1 MGDARPAWTLGYY
14 YCIAN
19 FIPSSIAGKLS
30 RIGVHRLNG
39 KGRIEVREER
49 TMGNDTRATGIAS
62 LPINRRDFVKSAGA
76 SLIAGIGAAPPA
88 NAQKGAGRTL
98 LKGGAVLSFDRSV
111 GDFDKADVLIEG
123 RKIAAV
129 QPNISATATVIDAS
143 HMVVLPGF
151 IDTHHHCYQS
161 ALRNVLA
168 NGLLSDYFRDISGAA
183 TEQYRP
189 EDAYVGNLIG
199 ALRAIDA
206 GITTIT
212 DLSQVSNTPAHS
224 DALIKGLKD
233 SGIRAVYGYSRGSGA
248 AQKWPDDV
256 ERLQKQHFASTDQ
269 LVTLALNTGIDK
281 DQWLTARKY
290 GLRIWTHVVGA
301 NRGIG
306 PDQVMKLGDDG
317 LMGPDN
323 VYIHFT
329 NATDAQM
336 RRVKDT
342 GGSLS
347 IACPIEMVMR
357 HGMPPVQ
364 QALDAGIRPSL
375 SSDVETT
382 MAADMFTQ
390 MRSAFTLQRALVNER
405 AIRGEQG
412 LPALLTARDVLE
424 FATLQGART
433 DGLDAKIGT
442 LTPGKE
448 ADIVM
453 LRTDLPNTLPF
464 NNAYG
469 AIVTAMDTSNVDT
482 VFIAGRAMKRHGKLV
497 GVDLARVQRQAE
509 ASRDYLVG
517 KLGWPRSVTDT
528 SRSGH

>member
-1 MGDARPAWTLGYY
+1 MRRHANTTPTTTSRMG
-14 YCIAN
+14 
-19 FIPSSIAGKLS
+19 
-30 RIGVHRLNG
+30 
-39 KGRIEVREER
+39 
-49 TMGNDTRATGIAS
+49 
-62 LPINRRDFVKSAGA
+62 RRDFIKSTGA
-76 SLIAGIGAAPPA
+76 SLVAVAAAWPA
-88 NAQKGAGRTL
+88 LAQNAAERTL
-98 LKGGAVLSFDRSV
+98 LKGGVVLSFDRGV
-111 GDFDKADVLIEG
+111 GDFEKADVLIEG
-123 RKIAAV
+123 RRIAAV

-143 HMVVLPGF
+143 QMIVLPGF
-151 IDTHHHCYQS
+151 IDTHHHFYQS

-183 TEQYRP
+183 TNEYRP
-189 EDAYVGNLIG
+189 EDAYVGNLAG

-224 DALIKGLKD
+224 DALVKGLKD

-256 ERLQKQHFASTDQ
+256 ERLQKQHFASNDQ
-269 LVTLALNTGIDK
+269 LVTLALGTGIDK
-281 DQWLTARKY
+281 DQWLTARRH
-290 GLRIWTHVVGA
+290 GLRIFTHVVGA

-329 NATDAQM
+329 NGTNEQM

-347 IACPIEMVMR
+347 IACPIEMAMR
-357 HGMPPVQ
+357 HGMPPIQ
-364 QALDAGIRPSL
+364 QALDVGIRPSL

-405 AIRGEQG
+405 AIKGEQE
-412 LPALLTARDVLE
+412 LPPLLTARDVIE

-433 DGLDAKIGT
+433 DALDSKIGT

-453 LRTDLPNTLPF
+453 LRTDLTNTLPF

-482 VFIAGRAMKRHGKLV
+482 VFIAGKAMKRNGKLV
-497 GVDLARVQRQAE
+497 GVDLANVQREAA

-517 KLGWPRSVTDT
+517 KLGWPRSVIDT